1 MRIDIP
7 DPDRFQ
13 NVFQQVTNKK
23 LPVKITGIATDSR
36 ECQAGDLYV
45 ALKGEQ
51 VDGHDFIADA
61 AEHGAALALVAH
73 DSPHNKVPT
82 WLVESP
88 LKTIGLVA
96 RAWRQQFTIPVLAIT
111 GSNGKTSTKDLLKHI
126 FQPFHTVHATRGNYN
141 TSIGL
146 PLTLLEL
153 RPDHTFSII
162 EMGANQP
169 NDISY
174 LCSICEPNHGLITNI
189 APAHLEGFGTIEQI
203 ARTKGVL
210 FMAVADGIAF
220 VNLADE
226 WVRKL
231 PIAGRKI
238 TYGLTP
244 DCDFPA
250 DLHTEVD
257 GTITLTIDTREIHT
271 GSSNLTFAKNVIAAS
286 AVAITLGVDWDT
298 FQQQIG
304 SYQPTQGRC
313 TVQQW
318 NEVTIIDDTYNANLT
333 STLAALDYLTAL
345 RGNGRR
351 IFVFGDM
358 FELGN
363 HAATYHHQVG
373 EKCSQLPLDAVF
385 TVGKETIAT
394 DRAITRIPYHKH
406 YQTKDELFQELEAY
420 LQPQDKVLVK
430 GSRGMAMETIIQAL
444 VNR

>member
-1 MRIDIP
+1 MRIDLH
-7 DPDRFQ
+7 DPARFQ

-23 LPVKITGIATDSR
+23 LPVKVTGIATDSR
-36 ECQAGDLYV
+36 ECRSGDLYV
-45 ALKGEQ
+45 ALRGER

-61 AEHGAALALVAH
+61 ARHGAVLALVAH
-73 DSPHNKVPT
+73 DSSPGEIPIL
-82 WLVESP
+82 LVESP
-88 LKTIGLVA
+88 RKTVGLVA
-96 RAWRQQFTIPVLAIT
+96 RAWRQQFSIPILAIT
-111 GSNGKTSTKDLLKHI
+111 GSNGKTSTKDLLKHLL
-126 FQPFHTVHATRGNYN
+126 QPLHTVHATRGSYN

-153 RPDHTFSII
+153 GPVHTFSLI

-174 LCSICEPNHGLITNI
+174 LCSICEPSHGLITNI
-189 APAHLEGFGTIEQI
+189 APAHLAGFGTIDQI
-203 ARTKGVL
+203 THTKGVL

-231 PIAGRKI
+231 PIAGEKI
-238 TYGLTP
+238 SYGLTP

-250 DLHTEVD
+250 DLHTEAD
-257 GTITLTIDTREIHT
+257 GTITLTIDAHEIRT
-271 GSSNLTFAKNVIAAS
+271 NSSNLTFAKNVIAAS
-286 AVAITLGVDWDT
+286 AVAITLGLDWDT
-298 FQQQIG
+298 FQRQIN

-318 NEVTIIDDTYNANLT
+318 NKITIIDDTYNANLT

-363 HAATYHHQVG
+363 QAATYHHQVG

-385 TVGKETIAT
+385 TIGKETVAT
-394 DRAITRIPYHKH
+394 DQAITQVPHHIH
-406 YQTKDELFQELEAY
+406 YETKDELSRALRAFLK
-420 LQPQDKVLVK
+420 PQDKVLIK

-444 VNR
+444 VNG